1 MSLVYKALENAKNTA
16 EDSGELVGEIDL
28 ESDMHTPK
36 ARFGTGA
43 KWAFGV
49 VFLAAATGLVSSY
62 VGETEQPA
70 AHTLAE
76 IVAAEPAPTVPV
88 ATVHAQ
94 NDANP
99 LPAVRHQ
106 PMQNI
111 MPQLAQTEEADTLPP
126 AVAQK
131 VADTQPQAAAQF
143 VLATHMATAAGNSN
157 SAAVD
162 SAPVA
167 PVSTYRP
174 APVQVLEEPIAAPVQ
189 AVRSRT
195 PAVSTRAVEARQS
208 ARLNPAVLT
217 AIEEP
222 IPAELISQPRYS
234 GSGVGINL
242 SPAQV
247 QRIQQRTQ
255 AITMEN
261 EAPAP
266 RVAKIV
272 VEPKKPVAS
281 IVQDEVNSVT
291 KTSKYGRLELVVAN
305 AKASIRHNDF
315 DAAELEL
322 KTIAEL
328 AGTQSMIYK
337 RMAAYLLMNQGHKE
351 AAAAA
356 YREIYD
362 VAPYDLEAGY
372 NLTLLDLELGRT
384 EQAKNRIQYLKEA
397 FPQSA
402 EIEQLASSI
411 KN

>member
-1 MSLVYKALENAKNTA
+1 MSLVYKALENAKNKA
-16 EDSGELVGEIDL
+16 EDSTVLAGEIDL
-28 ESDMHTPK
+28 ESDMSPP
-36 ARFGTGA
+36 AGRFGTGA

-49 VFLAAATGLVSSY
+49 VFLATATGLVSSY

-88 ATVHAQ
+88 ATVQAQ

-111 MPQLAQTEEADTLPP
+111 MPQLAQTAEADTLPP
-126 AVAQK
+126 A
-131 VADTQPQAAAQF
+131 TQPQAAAQF

-157 SAAVD
+157 AVAVV
-162 SAPVA
+162 STPVA

-189 AVRSRT
+189 AVRPRT
-195 PAVSTRAVEARQS
+195 QAVATRAAEARQS

-234 GSGVGINL
+234 GSGVGIHL
-242 SPAQV
+242 SPAQM

-255 AITMEN
+255 AITIEN